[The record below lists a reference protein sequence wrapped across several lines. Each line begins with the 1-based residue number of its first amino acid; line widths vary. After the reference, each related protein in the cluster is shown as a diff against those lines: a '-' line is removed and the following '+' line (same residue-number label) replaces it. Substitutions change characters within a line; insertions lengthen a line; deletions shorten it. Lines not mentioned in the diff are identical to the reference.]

1 MAVSPAW
8 VSQVLRVPSALFS
21 RCGIWKRHVY
31 TNCSI
36 AELLG
41 IQRGTVKVHRKN
53 LYDKLEIG
61 SQAELLA
68 VFIRE
73 LKGG

>member
-1 MAVSPAW
+1 MSPRER
-8 VSQVLRVPSALFS
+8 QVARLVLQGYANSA
-21 RCGIWKRHVY
+21 
-31 TNCSI
+31 I